1 MDDDFFEEEEEESVF
16 GDDEVFDYI
25 MFDEM
30 EKKGK
35 PEKNSRCLTSV
46 LLIFSANIDLA
57 PRITISMTIES

>member
-25 MFDEM
+25 MFDKM

-35 PEKNSRCLTSV
+35 PEKNSGCLTSV
-46 LLIFSANIDLA
+46 LLIFSMSIGALGIV
-57 PRITISMTIES
+57 IGFIF

>member
-30 EKKGK
+30 EKKENLK
-35 PEKNSRCLTSV
+35 KIQDV
-46 LLIFSANIDLA
+46 
-57 PRITISMTIES
+57 